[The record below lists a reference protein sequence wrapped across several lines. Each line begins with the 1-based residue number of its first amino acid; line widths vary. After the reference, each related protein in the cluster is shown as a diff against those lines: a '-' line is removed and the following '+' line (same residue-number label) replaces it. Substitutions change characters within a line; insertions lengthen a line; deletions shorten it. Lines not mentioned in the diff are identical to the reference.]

1 MNSLL
6 FSNITRFITLALVQ
20 ILICNQLNF
29 MGNINPYIY
38 ILFLLLYP
46 IGSNRMGF
54 LFIAFSLGLIIDLF
68 LDSGGANAAASLS
81 IAYIRPIFLKFS
93 FGAAYDYQSVKL
105 NTAEALPRLT
115 YFALMIFIHHFILF
129 TIIYFDSSKFK
140 MIIYNT
146 LVNSGFTLIIVLLL
160 NTLFS
165 FKKS

>member
-1 MNSLL
+1 
-6 FSNITRFITLALVQ
+6 
-20 ILICNQLNF
+20 

-68 LDSGGANAAASLS
+68 LDSGGINAAASLS
-81 IAYIRPIFLKFS
+81 VAYMRPIFLKFS

-129 TIIYFDSSKFK
+129 TLIYFDSSKFK

-146 LVNSGFTLIIVLLL
+146 LVNSGFTLILVLLL

-165 FKKS
+165 SKKS

>member
-6 FSNITRFITLALVQ
+6 FSNITRFITLGLVQ
-20 ILICNQLNF
+20 IMICNQLNF

-93 FGAAYDYQSVKL
+93 FGAAYDYQSLKL
-105 NTAEALPRLT
+105 NTAEALPRLI

-129 TIIYFDSSKFK
+129 TLIYFDSSKFK
-140 MIIYNT
+140 MIIY
-146 LVNSGFTLIIVLLL
+146 LINIKNHNIILYFNLINL
-160 NTLFS
+160 
-165 FKKS
+165 

>member
-6 FSNITRFITLALVQ
+6 FSNITRFITLGLVQ
-20 ILICNQLNF
+20 IMICNQLNF

-68 LDSGGANAAASLS
+68 LDSGGANAAASLF

-105 NTAEALPRLT
+105 NTVEALPRLT
-115 YFALMIFIHHFILF
+115 YFSLMIFFHHFILF
-129 TIIYFDSSKFK
+129 TLIYFDSSKFK

-146 LVNSGFTLIIVLLL
+146 LVNSGFTLILVLIL

-165 FKKS
+165 SKKS

>member
-6 FSNITRFITLALVQ
+6 FSNITRFITLVLVQ

-68 LDSGGANAAASLS
+68 LDSGGVNAAASLS

-115 YFALMIFIHHFILF
+115 YFSLMIFFHHFILF
-129 TIIYFDSSKFK
+129 ALIYFDSSKFK

-146 LVNSGFTLIIVLLL
+146 LVNSGFTLILVLLL

-165 FKKS
+165 SKKS

>member
-1 MNSLL
+1 
-6 FSNITRFITLALVQ
+6 
-20 ILICNQLNF
+20 

-68 LDSGGANAAASLS
+68 LDSGGINAAASLS

-93 FGAAYDYQSVKL
+93 FGSAYDYQSVKL
-105 NTAEALPRLT
+105 KTAEALPRLT

-129 TIIYFDSSKFK
+129 SLIYFDSSKFK

-146 LVNSGFTLIIVLLL
+146 LVNSGFTLILVLLL

-165 FKKS
+165 SKKS

>member
-6 FSNITRFITLALVQ
+6 FSNITRFITLVLVQ

-29 MGNINPYIY
+29 MGSINPYIY

-81 IAYIRPIFLKFS
+81 ISYIRPIFLKFS

-129 TIIYFDSSKFK
+129 TLIYFDSSKFK

-146 LVNSGFTLIIVLLL
+146 LVNSGFTLILVLLL

-165 FKKS
+165 SKKS

>member
-1 MNSLL
+1 
-6 FSNITRFITLALVQ
+6 
-20 ILICNQLNF
+20 
-29 MGNINPYIY
+29 
-38 ILFLLLYP
+38 
-46 IGSNRMGF
+46 MGF

-105 NTAEALPRLT
+105 NTAEALPRLI

-129 TIIYFDSSKFK
+129 TLIYFDSSKFK

-146 LVNSGFTLIIVLLL
+146 LVNSGFTLILVLLL

-165 FKKS
+165 SKKS

>member
-1 MNSLL
+1 
-6 FSNITRFITLALVQ
+6 
-20 ILICNQLNF
+20 

-93 FGAAYDYQSVKL
+93 FGAAYDYQSLKL
-105 NTAEALPRLT
+105 NTAEALPRLI

-129 TIIYFDSSKFK
+129 TLIYFDSSKFK
-140 MIIYNT
+140 MIIY
-146 LVNSGFTLIIVLLL
+146 LINIKNHNIILYFNLINL
-160 NTLFS
+160 
-165 FKKS
+165 

>member
-6 FSNITRFITLALVQ
+6 FSNIMRFITLVLVQ
-20 ILICNQLNF
+20 IMICNQLNF

-54 LFIAFSLGLIIDLF
+54 LFIAFILGLIIDLF
-68 LDSGGANAAASLS
+68 LDSGGANAASSLS

-105 NTAEALPRLT
+105 NTAEALPRLI

-129 TIIYFDSSKFK
+129 TLIYFDSSKFK

-146 LVNSGFTLIIVLLL
+146 LVNSGFTLILVLLL

-165 FKKS
+165 SKKS

>member
-6 FSNITRFITLALVQ
+6 FSNITRFITLGLVQ
-20 ILICNQLNF
+20 IMICNQLNF

-81 IAYIRPIFLKFS
+81 IAYIRPVFLKFS

-115 YFALMIFIHHFILF
+115 YFTLMIFIHHFVLF
-129 TIIYFDSSKFK
+129 TLIYFDNSKLK

-146 LVNSGFTLIIVLLL
+146 LVNSGFTLILVLLL

-165 FKKS
+165 SKKS